1 VWVSQNSSHNEHFN
15 PEKEPSKM
23 DTREILSDFDG
34 AGTKK
39 HTFVNTTLDKA
50 THSNTRGA
58 INSPGCYNHPM
69 MEAE

>member
-1 VWVSQNSSHNEHFN
+1 
-15 PEKEPSKM
+15 M